1 MSVDF
6 LRDERLAELLVQE
19 VTDGL
24 STNERAELDRLL
36 AAHPDAERDALER
49 TAAALLIAGTEIEPL
64 PPDLRARLEVAAR
77 NFEPA
82 RQPVKVLPLEAAR
95 PKPVAGRSAGLWFA
109 LAASVIVALIGW
121 WPRSAQTPVGTAVDR
136 VSQASLDQPTLSERR
151 EKLARLPTTIT
162 RSWTATNDA
171 QAPGVTGDIVWDS
184 KTQYG
189 YMRFRGLPAND
200 PKKAQYQLWIF
211 DGTRSDKYPIDGGV
225 FDIPA
230 AGGDVIVP
238 ILAKLQVR
246 DAAMFAVTLEQPGGV
261 VVSEREHILVLAKV
275 AG

>member
-36 AAHPDAERDALER
+36 AAHPDAERDALEH

-64 PPDLRARLEVAAR
+64 PPDLRAKLEVAAR

-121 WPRSAQTPVGTAVDR
+121 WPRSAQTPVGHRSRSRFAGVARSAD
-136 VSQASLDQPTLSERR
+136 LERTTR
-151 EKLARLPTTIT
+151 ETGKICPLRLRAAGPLPTSASAGCHW
-162 RSWTATNDA
+162 RHRLG
-171 QAPGVTGDIVWDS
+171 QQ
-184 KTQYG
+184 TQYG
-189 YMRFRGLPAND
+189 YMRFRGLAAND
-200 PKKAQYQLWIF
+200 PKEAPIPAVDF
-211 DGTRSDKYPIDGGV
+211 RRTRSDKYPIDGGV

-230 AGGDVIVP
+230 AGGDVIV
-238 ILAKLQVR
+238 ADSRQ
-246 DAAMFAVTLEQPGGV
+246 APG
-261 VVSEREHILVLAKV
+261 
-275 AG
+275 AGCRRCSR